1 MAVAEQAAMQAWR
14 SFVRAKAA
22 IRRSVH
28 RELRERGLTGTQL
41 DILRVLADSGGDG
54 VKLNDVS
61 QRLYVTPGNVTGL
74 IDRLE
79 EAGYLKRA
87 PHPEDRRVTLAI
99 LTPAGRELFEQIYPS
114 HSDRVRHLMS
124 ALTVQEQ
131 TLLAD
136 LLTRLADRATEMGQ

>member
-1 MAVAEQAAMQAWR
+1 MAGAQQAAMHAWR

-28 RELRERGLTGTQL
+28 HELRERGLTGTQL
-41 DILRVLADSGGDG
+41 DILRVLADSGSDG

-61 QRLYVTPGNVTGL
+61 QRLFVTPGNVTGL

-87 PHPEDRRVTLAI
+87 PHPEDRRVTLAM
-99 LTPAGRELFEQIYPS
+99 LTPAGRELFEQIYPA
-114 HSDRVRHLMS
+114 HGDRVRHLMS
-124 ALTVQEQ
+124 ALTLQEQ

-136 LLTRLADRATEMGQ
+136 LLTRLADRATEMSQ